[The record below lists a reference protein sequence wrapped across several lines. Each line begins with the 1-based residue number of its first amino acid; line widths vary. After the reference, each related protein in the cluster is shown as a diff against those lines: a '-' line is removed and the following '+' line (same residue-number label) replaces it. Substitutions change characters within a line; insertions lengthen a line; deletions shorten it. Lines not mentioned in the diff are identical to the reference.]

1 MYVIPF
7 THPGAPAAHGAGVSR
22 HTPAP
27 GFAFSKDDDVPI
39 GVILP
44 SPVRSAMM
52 PLAAASPT
60 MLPLTFAGPAGI
72 APIAAL

>member
-7 THPGAPAAHGAGVSR
+7 THPGEPAGHGAGVSR
-22 HTPAP
+22 HTPEP
-27 GFAFSKDDDVPI
+27 GFFVAKDDDVPI

-52 PLAAASPT
+52 PFAAANPT

-72 APIAAL
+72 TLIAAV